1 MANSLIIEGIP
12 TGNVYVG
19 DRFDLVVRD
28 KSATTPGFDS
38 VSVVWI
44 YDSSKVYIWEEFI
57 NHTYTYHVL
66 LLDAGSVVLTA
77 RRYNNSESVSATV
90 NIYEAITVTL
100 DANGGSVSDSTLTVV
115 NRSVTLPTP
124 THDSNHIFMGWFT
137 ESTFGYKIGNAGD
150 TINNINM
157 GFTAHAQW
165 LYLNYFPLTN
175 NQRYIDAQ
183 ESGESMNPAG
193 IMVHSTG
200 ANNAKL
206 SRYVW
211 KDKKTKYDA
220 LLGEKTSTLH
230 WNVYHPFCSDGDD
243 EAITHHKDG
252 FGNGTT
258 CAVCGGKCACVHAF
272 IGKLA
277 DGTVAVY
284 QTLPWNYKGWH
295 SGKGKNG
302 SANDSR
308 FIGFEICEDGY
319 NEKKEEHE
327 EYVKEVFY
335 EAVKLCA
342 YLCKR
347 FDNIK
352 PVKASSNGIISH
364 KEGGHEL
371 EIASKH
377 YDPDHWFVQYG
388 YTMDYFRECV
398 KKVIGEK

>member
-19 DRFDLVVRD
+19 DTFDIVVRD
-28 KSATTPGFDS
+28 KSATNTGFDS
-38 VSVVWI
+38 VSVLWI
-44 YDSSKVYIWEEFI
+44 YNRSKVAVLEQFAY
-57 NHTYTYHVL
+57 HTYTYRVT
-66 LLDAGSVVLTA
+66 LLDVGPTALTA
-77 RRYNNSESVSATV
+77 KYNSESVSFSLNVKANAV
-90 NIYEAITVTL
+90 ITL
-100 DANGGSVSDSTLTVV
+100 DANGGSVSNSTL
-115 NRSVTLPTP
+115 NAEKGRVTLPTP

-137 ESTFGYKIGNAGD
+137 KSMFGDKIGNAGD
-150 TINNINM
+150 TVEVDSD
-157 GFTAHAQW
+157 FTAYAQW